1 MKKFNYVS
9 RISDNYHT
17 SKDYSK
23 LFDNL
28 MSGKNNYVGFV
39 ARQYQDDSRYHQKIA
54 MIFYQGLSIFIFSS
68 GVGYFHFYKEDPNS
82 KEQFI
87 SLCEKYDLEYGI
99 PTKEGV

>member
-28 MSGKNNYVGFV
+28 MSGKNNYVAFI
-39 ARQYQDDSRYHQKIA
+39 ADEQNYFKNKKYCKRYYQKI
-54 MIFYQGLSIFIFSS
+54 
-68 GVGYFHFYKEDPNS
+68 
-82 KEQFI
+82 
-87 SLCEKYDLEYGI
+87 SLINKR
-99 PTKEGV
+99 